1 MSGVIFSH
9 DLNTGAPYYSI
20 NYDDY
25 SGKTDT
31 ITSGK
36 TDFSNKKIYIL
47 RNGIKYIRSQR
58 FHNLIEATSDLEKKS
73 KIII

>member
-36 TDFSNKKIYIL
+36 TDFSNKRFIY
-47 RNGIKYIRSQR
+47 
-58 FHNLIEATSDLEKKS
+58 
-73 KIII
+73 